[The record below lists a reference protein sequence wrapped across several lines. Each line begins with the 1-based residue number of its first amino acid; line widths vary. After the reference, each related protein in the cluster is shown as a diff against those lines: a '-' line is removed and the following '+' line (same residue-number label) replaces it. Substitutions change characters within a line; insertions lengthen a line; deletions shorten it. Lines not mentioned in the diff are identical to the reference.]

1 MLNLFC
7 VHFTLTVHIPNIK
20 PTLMT
25 NRGRIIAK
33 PEGRSDR
40 QANIQLVLDYL
51 RASGPSTQAVI
62 ARSTGLSRATINHI
76 TQALRDAGV
85 IEYQWKN
92 KREALITLAS
102 NRGSIATIVVRERS
116 LHAILFDFAAHRRT
130 DLTTSDFPEFEG
142 QLTSPAMVLELA
154 SRLIT
159 RTNANESPL
168 IGIAIA
174 MEGPIERQT
183 GAIAPWA
190 WQRLP
195 NWKQINVAQYFAK
208 HLRVPTVADND
219 ANLAALAEWTWGV
232 GRGCD
237 DFLHI
242 TCSEG
247 VGGGFIVNG
256 RIYRGGNG
264 LAGEIGHMVI
274 EDAGDICFCGSRGCL
289 TSFATERA
297 ILKTLTQS
305 GKSKSSLVEVIASA
319 KQGDAACQRV
329 LSEAGIYL
337 GKALATVVRVI
348 GPSVIAIGG
357 TLGSAGDIVLD
368 GLRSSAE
375 VVNLRAIGE
384 APYFRIADILE
395 DATELGGLAA
405 ILSEVGL
412 GMSALAPWM
421 LSPAKEEEPLPQA
434 FSGSLPATP

>member
-1 MLNLFC
+1 
-7 VHFTLTVHIPNIK
+7 
-20 PTLMT
+20 MT
-25 NRGRIIAK
+25 ANHNPAK
-33 PEGRSDR
+33 SSGRSDR
-40 QANIQLVLDYL
+40 QANTQLVLDYL
-51 RASGPSTQAVI
+51 RANGPSTQAVI
-62 ARSTGLSRATINHI
+62 SRSTGLSRATINHI
-76 TQALRDAGV
+76 AQSLRDAGV
-85 IEYQWKN
+85 IEYEWKN
-92 KREALITLAS
+92 KREALVTLAS
-102 NRGSIATIVVRERS
+102 NRGSIATIIVRERS
-116 LHAILFDFAAHRRT
+116 LHAILFDFAAQTRA
-130 DLTTSDFPEFEG
+130 DLTTSDIPEFED
-142 QLTSPAMVLELA
+142 QQTSPAMVLDLA
-154 SRLIT
+154 NRLIA
-159 RTNANESPL
+159 RTNDIQSPL

-174 MEGPIERQT
+174 MEGPIERKT

-195 NWKQINVAQYFAK
+195 NWKQVNVAQYFAK

-274 EDAGDICFCGSRGCL
+274 EDAGDLCFCGSRGCL

-297 ILKTLTQS
+297 ILKTLKDS
-305 GKSKSSLVEVIASA
+305 GKAKPSLADVIASA
-319 KQGDAACQRV
+319 QHGDAACQRV
-329 LSEAGIYL
+329 LSEAGLHL

-357 TLGSAGDIVLD
+357 TLGKAGDIVLD

-384 APYFRIADILE
+384 APDFRIAEILR

-421 LSPAKEEEPLPQA
+421 IAAEAVEAQ
-434 FSGSLPATP
+434 

>member
-1 MLNLFC
+1 MPSASLSPA
-7 VHFTLTVHIPNIK
+7 T
-20 PTLMT
+20 
-25 NRGRIIAK
+25 RQS
-33 PEGRSDR
+33 RSDR
-40 QANIQLVLDYL
+40 QANTQQVLDFL
-51 RASGPSTQAVI
+51 RANGPSTQADI

-76 TQALRDAGV
+76 AQSLRDAGV
-85 IEYQWKN
+85 VEYEWKN
-92 KREALITLAS
+92 RREALITLAS
-102 NRGSIATIVVRERS
+102 NKGSIATIVVRERS
-116 LHAILFDFAAHRRT
+116 LHAILFDFSAQTRI
-130 DLTTSDFPEFEG
+130 DLTNAEFPEYADT
-142 QLTSPAMVLELA
+142 QTSPAMVLDLA
-154 SRLIT
+154 SRLMAQ
-159 RTNANESPL
+159 ANERSSPMV
-168 IGIAIA
+168 GIAIA
-174 MEGPIERQT
+174 MEGPIERKT

-195 NWKQINVAQYFAK
+195 NWKQVNVAQYFAR
-208 HLRVPTVADND
+208 HLRLPTIADND

-242 TCSEG
+242 TSSEG
-247 VGGGFIVNG
+247 IGGGFVLG
-256 RIYRGGNG
+256 GKIYHGGNG

-274 EDAGDICFCGSRGCL
+274 EDAGDLCFCGSRGCL

-297 ILKTLTQS
+297 ILKMLKDS
-305 GKSKSSLVEVIASA
+305 GKPKSSLADVIDSA

-329 LSEAGIYL
+329 LSEAGLHL

-357 TLGSAGDIVLD
+357 TLGSAGNIVLD

-384 APYFRIADILE
+384 APDFRVADILQ

-405 ILSEVGL
+405 IMSEVGL

-421 LSPAKEEEPLPQA
+421 LTPQDQGEPVGQA
-434 FSGSLPATP
+434 LAGSFPATP